1 MLTGECEATR
11 PGWSSGTYLPL
22 PPDSSRISSGQP
34 CGADSGCLRE
44 QEADKKQAA
53 GKEKTAEGGGQ
64 GEAGPSP
71 RPRLAASSATHLA
84 PLVETKSK

>member
-11 PGWSSGTYLPL
+11 PGWSSG
-22 PPDSSRISSGQP
+22 I
-34 CGADSGCLRE
+34 CLCPQILLESPAGSLVGPTRE

-53 GKEKTAEGGGQ
+53 GREKTAEGGGQ

-71 RPRLAASSATHLA
+71 HPRLAASSAAHLA